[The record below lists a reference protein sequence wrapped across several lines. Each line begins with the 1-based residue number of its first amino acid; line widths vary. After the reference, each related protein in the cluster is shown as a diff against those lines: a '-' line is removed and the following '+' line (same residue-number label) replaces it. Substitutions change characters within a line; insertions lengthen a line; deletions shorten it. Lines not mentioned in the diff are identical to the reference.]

1 MNPHTLYVAEGR
13 WQISG
18 STIDVAGN
26 PNIAIGLL
34 VVSRSGALWIAEE
47 QLNELQSRWT
57 ILPLENGASTTRF
70 NGVSGVMGELEGAL
84 AFFEDIILLT
94 YESIDG
100 DFRGVESM
108 RILDGDRYESRGALF
123 RDGGHVSSWSYVL
136 TRA

>member
-34 VVSRSGALWIAEE
+34 VVTRSGDLWIAEE
-47 QLNELQSRWT
+47 QVNELQSRWM
-57 ILPLENGASTTRF
+57 ILPLETGASTTRF
-70 NGVSGVMGELEGAL
+70 NGVSGVLGEIDGHL
-84 AFFEDIILLT
+84 AFFEDVILLT
-94 YESIDG
+94 YGSTE
-100 DFRGVESM
+100 FRGIESV
-108 RILDGDRYESRGALF
+108 RLLDADRYETRGALF
-123 RDGGHVSSWSYVL
+123 RDHGHVSSWSYVL